1 MNKGVRFNFHSF
13 FFLTLQNLK
22 SVEIKCNMKIYKVR
36 SIFNTLDCEII
47 CVIPR
52 VNNESI
58 FESILKEG
66 KVIKEIKDY
75 ETLLGSITI
84 RKIGSS
90 LKAELISNY
99 IDKNNIERTSLYG
112 IINSLLK
119 LRDYLDEKS
128 DVTSISIPNINNILV
143 DDIID
148 ILFKNT
154 DILIKYYDY
163 EIN

>member
-1 MNKGVRFNFHSF
+1 
-13 FFLTLQNLK
+13 
-22 SVEIKCNMKIYKVR
+22 MKIYKVR

-99 IDKNNIERTSLYG
+99 IDENNI
-112 IINSLLK
+112 
-119 LRDYLDEKS
+119 
-128 DVTSISIPNINNILV
+128 
-143 DDIID
+143 
-148 ILFKNT
+148 
-154 DILIKYYDY
+154 
-163 EIN
+163 